1 MVDDDFPEDDNEE
14 ESEDESESDSDEY
27 DTEESDPKV
36 KKFKNKTNPFFP
48 PNFPP
53 NFPFGQNPFEN
64 MSDEE
69 REQLNEQMK
78 KMMGAFGDMF
88 SKTFE
93 NVDITKMLGDF
104 FKQFKP
110 EDMANMMNN
119 EEMMKKLKEQMEGK
133 RPGHRPM
140 VFGLNMKIG
149 PDGIPRF
156 EPFGNI
162 KKQTK
167 KNVPPG
173 SKDEE
178 SSYEVKETR
187 EPLTDIIEEENEII
201 VVAEM
206 PGCIKEKIELKA
218 TYNSITIIG
227 HDEEGTKKFE
237 TTLDLPSKINPDR
250 AKANF
255 KNGILEIKLQK
266 LNSQSN
272 GKKINID

>member
-1 MVDDDFPEDDNEE
+1 MC
-14 ESEDESESDSDEY
+14 
-27 DTEESDPKV
+27 
-36 KKFKNKTNPFFP
+36 
-48 PNFPP
+48 
-53 NFPFGQNPFEN
+53 
-64 MSDEE
+64 
-69 REQLNEQMK
+69 
-78 KMMGAFGDMF
+78 
-88 SKTFE
+88 
-93 NVDITKMLGDF
+93 
-104 FKQFKP
+104 
-110 EDMANMMNN
+110 
-119 EEMMKKLKEQMEGK
+119 
-133 RPGHRPM
+133 
-140 VFGLNMKIG
+140 
-149 PDGIPRF
+149 PRL
-156 EPFGNI
+156 
-162 KKQTK
+162 
-167 KNVPPG
+167 
-173 SKDEE
+173 KDEE